1 MSTTTVSPATGAH
14 AVVPAPTRGRVT
26 FGHLLRAEWIK
37 FWTLRSTFWTIA
49 ATAVV
54 FFGLVTLV
62 GFAMRSLT
70 SGEAGTDAATLPFV
84 PIMAATQTSSL
95 AVVVLGVL
103 IITGEYT
110 TGMIRSSLTAAP
122 KRLPVL
128 WAKAAV
134 LTAVLF
140 VVTVVLVA
148 VGAAITSALFSS
160 SDASFDLGDS
170 ETQRMLFGT
179 ALFLTTIG
187 LFAFA
192 IGALLRHSAAALA
205 TVFGL
210 LLVVENALA
219 LIPWQPLQYVTPFL
233 PYSSGIKVT
242 YSQAMID
249 QVNDMNTRGVDL
261 GVWASYGVL
270 VAWVA
275 ILLTAAAI
283 RLRTRDA

>member
-1 MSTTTVSPATGAH
+1 MSTTTAPATGAH
-14 AVVPAPTRGRVT
+14 AVVAAAPTRTRVT
-26 FGHLLRAEWIK
+26 FGHLLKAEWIK
-37 FWTLRSTFWTIA
+37 FWTLRSTFWTLA
-49 ATAVV
+49 STAVV
-54 FFGLVTLV
+54 FLGLVTLV
-62 GFAMRSLT
+62 GLAMRSL
-70 SGEAGTDAATLPFV
+70 GAAEAGADATELPFV
-84 PIMAATQTSSL
+84 PLMAATQTSSL

-110 TGMIRSSLTAAP
+110 TGMIRSSLSAAP

-134 LTAVLF
+134 LGAVTFVVTAVL
-140 VVTVVLVA
+140 VG
-148 VGAAITSALFSS
+148 VGAGITSALFSG
-160 SDASFDLGDS
+160 AEATFDLGDA

-179 ALFLTTIG
+179 TLFLTTIA

-210 LLVVENALA
+210 LLVVENAIA

-242 YSQAMID
+242 YSSSMIEMA
-249 QVNDMNTRGVDL
+249 NDMNTRGLDL

-270 VAWVA
+270 VGWVV